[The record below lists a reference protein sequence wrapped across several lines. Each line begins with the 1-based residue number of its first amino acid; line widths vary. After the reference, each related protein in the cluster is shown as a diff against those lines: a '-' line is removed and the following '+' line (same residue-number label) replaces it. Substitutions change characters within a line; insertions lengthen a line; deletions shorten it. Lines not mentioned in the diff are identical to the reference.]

1 MEKEYFFNSFKK
13 GTPEWIEKEKLIK
26 QRREEHAKF
35 TINLMNDMAK
45 NTKSIIEKEQEDEED
60 KYMCCEE
67 CDARIE
73 REMRRDDA
81 IEKLAWEFA
90 RGRELKA
97 GESVPVKA
105 LLRAPYLNPYE
116 KDTPEWI
123 EKQQQIK
130 KHTEIEQKT
139 INDMKKDIWDTMVKD
154 IMANTKQ

>member
-1 MEKEYFFNSFKK
+1 MEKEKELRWQHEDSRNLKK
-13 GTPEWIEKEKLIK
+13 EISEIK
-26 QRREEHAKF
+26 ANMEEL
-35 TINLMNDMAK
+35 NLFMDNQK
-45 NTKSIIEKEQEDEED
+45 KKEQEKEEEED

-130 KHTEIEQKT
+130 KHTEMETKVID
-139 INDMKKDIWDTMVKD
+139 DMKKDIWDTMVKD